1 MSRRHRHSRN
11 EVALEGR
18 ADLILDT
25 VADLSELLA
34 RWSPT
39 AWLMLAHAAAASG
52 AGLEA
57 RAHTLARAAM
67 LQRLPLLE
75 YIRGR
80 LTARIPDWPELAT
93 YRSALITA
101 LEDAA
106 LALVMTDAIDQA
118 YYHDLL
124 RPLHDCVGPIGLS
137 RTDQADHRRQ
147 E

>member
-1 MSRRHRHSRN
+1 MSRRHRHPRN

-39 AWLMLAHAAAASG
+39 DWLMLAHAATASG

-57 RAHTLARAAM
+57 RAHTTARAAM

-75 YIRGR
+75 YTRGR
-80 LTARIPDWPELAT
+80 LNAQIPDRPELT
-93 YRSALITA
+93 PYRCALITA
-101 LEDAA
+101 LEDAG

-124 RPLHDCVGPIGLS
+124 RPLHDCVGPIGLP
-137 RTDQADHRRQ
+137 RTDETDDRGQV
-147 E
+147 